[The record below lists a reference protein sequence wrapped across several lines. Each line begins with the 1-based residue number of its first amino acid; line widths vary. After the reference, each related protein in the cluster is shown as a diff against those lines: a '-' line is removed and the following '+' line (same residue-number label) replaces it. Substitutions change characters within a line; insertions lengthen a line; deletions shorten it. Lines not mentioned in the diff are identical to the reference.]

1 MRIKAL
7 YKNIKYKSSFDII
20 KKKWYNIN
28 KKQAYRM
35 RELLSRVS
43 RGLKY
48 RTQRSSLLFKLISR
62 PKLGWGSEWTETS
75 KKLK

>member
-28 KKQAYRM
+28 KK
-35 RELLSRVS
+35 
-43 RGLKY
+43 
-48 RTQRSSLLFKLISR
+48 
-62 PKLGWGSEWTETS
+62 
-75 KKLK
+75 